1 MIAPFMIATEVAP
14 RDVTGDLVVRGT
26 SRDARAR
33 WIRVAGWLHRTTK
46 SAVSQGLS
54 RAVALGLVVA
64 TVSGCVADPVFV
76 QAPDEQGLRPRR
88 LFVLLAVGTDV
99 VPRDGAATTRA
110 WRALG
115 DELQV
120 RGFDLI
126 ALAAPR
132 SRLRKTDMD
141 TLAIEVERALRE
153 VDLEAYDELVLVSA
167 PAGAC
172 VWSMLRAR
180 GVLDDTIDAKLSLH
194 VELQPAWVVRG
205 GARHVRS
212 NAERCAEDLDPA
224 MPAVKRLQVRLL
236 GRSPRVG
243 TSNTNADPTQAS
255 SPRTLDVALDAR
267 AFGRDLVLL
276 IDELFETRDG
286 DTPPKPDLRRVT
298 R

>member
-1 MIAPFMIATEVAP
+1 VLP
-14 RDVTGDLVVRGT
+14 
-26 SRDARAR
+26 
-33 WIRVAGWLHRTTK
+33 WLLRTTK

-64 TVSGCVADPVFV
+64 TVSGCVVDPVIV

-99 VPRDGAATTRA
+99 VPRNGAATTRA

-120 RGFDLI
+120 RGFDLL

-132 SRLRKTDMD
+132 SWLRQTDTD

-172 VWSMLRAR
+172 VWSKLRAR
-180 GVLDDTIDAKLSLH
+180 GVLDDTIDAKISLH
-194 VELQPAWVVRG
+194 VELQPAWVGRG

-236 GRSPRVG
+236 GRSPRAA
-243 TSNTNADPTQAS
+243 TSNTSAAPTQAA
-255 SPRTLDVALDAR
+255 SPRTLDVPLDAR

-276 IDELFETRDG
+276 VDELFDTRDS
-286 DTPPKPDLRRVT
+286 DTPPMLDLRRVT